1 MKIYLAAQFSEQQL
15 MKGWREA
22 LRFHGHVVTSRWLDV
37 TETDL
42 TTSRPQT
49 EAEKDL
55 EDISEADIVLS
66 KTLNRGELF
75 TGGGRHIEFGYAY
88 AKGKDLINVGG
99 YESVFHKLPQVLT
112 VKTIQEAIEYINGKA
127 AL

>member
-1 MKIYLAAQFSEQQL
+1 MSKAKGKSEEAKAEAKEKAAKAQ
-15 MKGWREA
+15 A
-22 LRFHGHVVTSRWLDV
+22 
-37 TETDL
+37 
-42 TTSRPQT
+42 

-55 EDISEADIVLS
+55 EDINRADIVLS

-99 YESVFHKLPQVLT
+99 YESVFHKLPQVVT
-112 VKTIQEAIEYINGKA
+112 VEKIEDAIEWINGKA
-127 AL
+127 AI

>member
-1 MKIYLAAQFSEQQL
+1 MKIYLAAKFTEQPL
-15 MKGWREA
+15 MKEWRKLLIA
-22 LRFHGHVVTSRWLDV
+22 NGHEVTSRWLDV
-37 TETDL
+37 IETDL
-42 TTSRPQT
+42 TTTQPQA

-55 EDISEADIVLS
+55 EDINRADIVLS

-99 YESVFHKLPQVLT
+99 YESVFHKLPQVVT
-112 VKTIQEAIEYINGKA
+112 VEKIEDAIEYINGKA
-127 AL
+127 AI